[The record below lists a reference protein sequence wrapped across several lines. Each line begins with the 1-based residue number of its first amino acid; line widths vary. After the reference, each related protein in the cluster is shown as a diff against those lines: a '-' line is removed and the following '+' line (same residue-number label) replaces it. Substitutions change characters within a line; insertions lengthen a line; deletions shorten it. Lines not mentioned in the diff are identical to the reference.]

1 MFVATRLLRC
11 RQVDAIMKS
20 AWKCGAG
27 EKAGALG
34 HLKCRSE
41 YHSKLHKN
49 LIITMCLVIVTMHAQ
64 YCEESCG
71 VVELV
76 QAMLLL
82 TPMHKLIL
90 CMVRYVRTIGT

>member
-27 EKAGALG
+27 EKAEALG

-49 LIITMCLVIVTMHAQ
+49 LIITMCLVIVTMYAQ

-71 VVELV
+71 
-76 QAMLLL
+76 AL
-82 TPMHKLIL
+82 TPYYLNSSKIFGE
-90 CMVRYVRTIGT
+90 CRNFRSC